1 MAEAGVC
8 VLLLFC
14 SLFSGLVYYINFFF
28 ENGDKIKMKE
38 RPNFI
43 IILADDIGWGD
54 LWTNEFD
61 NTTPWLNMLKVEGKR
76 YSAAWIKLLRLFL
89 RLYLRGTEF

>member
-1 MAEAGVC
+1 
-8 VLLLFC
+8 
-14 SLFSGLVYYINFFF
+14 
-28 ENGDKIKMKE
+28 MKE

-61 NTTPWLNMLKVEGKR
+61 NTTPWLNMLMLEGKR
-76 YSAAWIKLLRLFL
+76 YSAVRIKLLRLSFTL
-89 RLYLRGTEF
+89 VF

>member
-1 MAEAGVC
+1 
-8 VLLLFC
+8 
-14 SLFSGLVYYINFFF
+14 
-28 ENGDKIKMKE
+28 MKE

-61 NTTPWLNMLKVEGKR
+61 NTTPWLNMLKLEGKR
-76 YSAAWIKLLRLFL
+76 YSAVWIKLLRLFL
-89 RLYLRGTEF
+89 QLYFRGISNNETNWKYYMRAVH